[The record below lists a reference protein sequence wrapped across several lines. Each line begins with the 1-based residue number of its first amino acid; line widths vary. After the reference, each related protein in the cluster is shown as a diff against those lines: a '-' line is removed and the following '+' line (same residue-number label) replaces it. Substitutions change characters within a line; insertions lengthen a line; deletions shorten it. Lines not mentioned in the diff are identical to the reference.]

1 MTATNKL
8 EIRSAIISKIAGLIK
23 RSFITRASDDKNA
36 FQTAQISYLDKVAD
50 TEIIWPYGMF
60 GNVPVDSL
68 CVTFSV
74 GAHEEDRVTIASRS
88 HKRIRRNLK
97 PGEIGIGNF
106 DTQSEIFFDADGN
119 IIINAK
125 SKLNITVVGDATI
138 TANKL
143 IIDNDADITGNVNL
157 GVGGA
162 PIARVGDSVLVGGDA
177 GVITSGSSNHTA
189 S

>member
-23 RSFITRASDDKNA
+23 RSFITKASDDKNA

-60 GNVPVDSL
+60 GNVPIDSL

-74 GAHEEDRVTIASRS
+74 GAHEENRVTFPSRS
-88 HKRIRRNLK
+88 HDRIKRDTK
-97 PGEIGIGNF
+97 PGEVGQGNSLTGSHVF
-106 DTQSEIFFDADGN
+106 YNADGDIIIDAKNKIN
-119 IIINAK
+119 II
-125 SKLNITVVGDATI
+125 VVGDATI

-143 IIDNDADITGNVNL
+143 IVNNDADITGNVNL
-157 GVGGA
+157 GIGGA